1 MKALLAALIYIPLI
15 TALVRIP
22 LARFNSI
29 RRTLR
34 ERGELDQFWRDHL
47 SDVFAQKYQHCFPSD
62 IFLSAGSARERLYD
76 YMNAQYYGELS
87 IGTPPQ
93 KFTVVFDTGSAD
105 FWVPS
110 AYCISEA
117 CGLHQK
123 FKSFLSQSYAH
134 GGQPFFLQYGTGK
147 LMGVVAKDKVQISN
161 ITIDDQEFGE
171 SVFEPG
177 MTFALAHF
185 DGVLGLGYPSLS
197 VTNARPVFDN
207 IIKQHLVEEPVF
219 SFFLKRGDDIENGG
233 ELILG
238 GIDHS
243 LFTGS
248 IHWVPLTEKNYWQIH
263 INSVKIQGHITS
275 CHSGCE
281 AIVDS
286 GTSLITGPIAQIIRL
301 QESIGAVPTRT
312 GEFLVDCRRLSSLPP
327 VTFSIGERDFTLT
340 AEQYIIKE
348 SSREDDLCLSGFQA
362 MDLGSRSKPLW
373 ILGDVFM
380 STFYCIFDRG
390 NDRVGFAKPAA
401 HTTKKFQRV

>member
-1 MKALLAALIYIPLI
+1 
-15 TALVRIP
+15 
-22 LARFNSI
+22 
-29 RRTLR
+29 
-34 ERGELDQFWRDHL
+34 
-47 SDVFAQKYQHCFPSD
+47 
-62 IFLSAGSARERLYD
+62 
-76 YMNAQYYGELS
+76 MNAQYYGELS